1 MEEKGKKKKTHFF
14 EIYIS
19 KVLKQVSEDCCIT
32 SNAKQQLNSFLCF
45 LSSYLSKIII
55 DLTIYGKKKTIS
67 DKEIINSLNLTVSG
81 ELLKN
86 SIIEGEKAV
95 ENFKNNTKK
104 GTRQNKAEILFP
116 PSIVE
121 KFLRNF
127 GNSKIMLTSSAPV
140 FLSAAL
146 EYITYE
152 ILDIASIYCTDNKRM
167 RITIRDLEIVVR
179 TDIELNNL
187 FNKINIS
194 FLGGG
199 VIPFIHPTLL
209 KKKKIK
215 TLKNTKTQ
223 HRFRPGTVAIRDIK
237 KYQKLSDNLIF
248 AKSSFEKIIRNIFLQ
263 NSDNDA
269 NIKISKNVFIII
281 QYYIEQYLVKL
292 LYNSNFL
299 AIHSNRVKLLPID
312 IAFISYLNNDT
323 KNPYNSSLTSEND
336 TNIFTTN
343 NNTTGQNILSANN
356 LLSLNNE
363 DSEDNGEDS
372 EDNEDN
378 IYIGDEDSN
387 NLIEI

>member
-1 MEEKGKKKKTHFF
+1 MEEKAKKKKTHFF

-19 KVLKQVSEDCCIT
+19 KVLKQVSENCGIT

-45 LSSYLSKIII
+45 LSKYLSKIII

-67 DKEIINSLNLTVSG
+67 DKEIINSLSLTVSG

-95 ENFKNNTKK
+95 QNFKNNIKK
-104 GTRQNKAEILFP
+104 GTRQNKAEIIFP
-116 PSIVE
+116 PSIIE

-127 GNSKIMLTSSAPV
+127 GNSKIMVTSTAPV
-140 FLSAAL
+140 FLSASL

-167 RITIRDLEIVVR
+167 RITIRDLEIIVR
-179 TDIELNNL
+179 SDNELNNL
-187 FNKINIS
+187 FNKINIF

-199 VIPFIHPTLL
+199 VIPFIHPYLI
-209 KKKKIK
+209 KKNKNKKP
-215 TLKNTKTQ
+215 LKNTKNQ

-237 KYQKLSDNLIF
+237 KYQKLSGNLIL

-263 NSDNDA
+263 NSDIDS

-281 QYYIEQYLVKL
+281 QYYIEQYIVKL

-299 AIHSNRVKLLPID
+299 AIHSSRVKLLPID
-312 IAFISYLNNDT
+312 IAFISYLNKDT
-323 KNPYNSSLTSEND
+323 KNPYNSSISSDNEND
-336 TNIFTTN
+336 IFTIN
-343 NNTTGQNILSANN
+343 NNISTNN
-356 LLSLNNE
+356 LLSLNNNEYQEEINDYSTEE
-363 DSEDNGEDS
+363 DS
-372 EDNEDN
+372 
-378 IYIGDEDSN
+378 

>member
-1 MEEKGKKKKTHFF
+1 MEEKTKKKKTHFF

-19 KVLKQVSEDCCIT
+19 KVLKQVSENCGIT

-45 LSSYLSKIII
+45 LSKYLSKIII
-55 DLTIYGKKKTIS
+55 VLTIYGKKKTIS
-67 DKEIINSLNLTVSG
+67 DKEIINSLSLTVSG

-86 SIIEGEKAV
+86 SILEGEKAV
-95 ENFKNNTKK
+95 ENFKNNKVK
-104 GTRQNKAEILFP
+104 GTRQNKAEIIFP

-127 GNSKIMLTSSAPV
+127 GNSKIMVTSSAPV

-199 VIPFIHPTLL
+199 VISFIHPSLL
-209 KKKKIK
+209 NKNKKKK
-215 TLKNTKTQ
+215 TLKNTKNQ

-237 KYQKLSDNLIF
+237 KYQKLSGNLILP
-248 AKSSFEKIIRNIFLQ
+248 KSSFEKIIRNIFLQ
-263 NSDNDA
+263 NSENDK

-281 QYYIEQYLVKL
+281 QYYIEQYIVKL

-323 KNPYNSSLTSEND
+323 KNPYNSSLSCENEID
-336 TNIFTTN
+336 IFTIN
-343 NNTTGQNILSANN
+343 NHNDSSQQISPNN
-356 LLSLNNE
+356 LLSLNNDNDYDDE
-363 DSEDNGEDS
+363 NVYSEDE
-372 EDNEDN
+372 
-378 IYIGDEDSN
+378 YSN

>member
-1 MEEKGKKKKTHFF
+1 MEEKTKKKKTHFF

-19 KVLKQVSEDCCIT
+19 KVLKQVSENCGIT

-45 LSSYLSKIII
+45 LSKYLSKIII

-67 DKEIINSLNLTVSG
+67 DKEIINSLSLTVSG

-86 SIIEGEKAV
+86 SILEGEKAV
-95 ENFKNNTKK
+95 ENFKNNKVK
-104 GTRQNKAEILFP
+104 GTRQNKAEIIFP

-127 GNSKIMLTSSAPV
+127 GNSKIMVTSSAPV

-199 VIPFIHPTLL
+199 VISFIHPSLL
-209 KKKKIK
+209 NKNKKKK
-215 TLKNTKTQ
+215 TLKNTKNQ

-237 KYQKLSDNLIF
+237 KYQKLSGNLILP
-248 AKSSFEKIIRNIFLQ
+248 KSSFEKIIRNIFLQ
-263 NSDNDA
+263 NSENDK

-281 QYYIEQYLVKL
+281 QYYIEQYIVKL

-323 KNPYNSSLTSEND
+323 KNPYNSSLSCENEID
-336 TNIFTTN
+336 IFTIN
-343 NNTTGQNILSANN
+343 NHNDSSQQISTNN
-356 LLSLNNE
+356 LLSLNNDNDDDDE
-363 DSEDNGEDS
+363 NVYSEDE
-372 EDNEDN
+372 
-378 IYIGDEDSN
+378 YSN

>member
-45 LSSYLSKIII
+45 LSKYLSKIII

-67 DKEIINSLNLTVSG
+67 DKEIINSLSLTVSG

-104 GTRQNKAEILFP
+104 GTRQNKAEIIFP

-127 GNSKIMLTSSAPV
+127 GNSKIMVTSSAPI

-152 ILDIASIYCTDNKRM
+152 ILDISSIYCTDNKRM

-199 VIPFIHPTLL
+199 VIPFIHPSLL
-209 KKKKIK
+209 KKNKKIK
-215 TLKNTKTQ
+215 TLKNIKNQ

-237 KYQKLSDNLIF
+237 KYQKLSDNLIL
-248 AKSSFEKIIRNIFLQ
+248 AKSSFEKIIRSIFLQ
-263 NSDNDA
+263 NSENDS
-269 NIKISKNVFIII
+269 NIKISKNVFTII
-281 QYYIEQYLVKL
+281 QYYIEQYIVKL

-336 TNIFTTN
+336 TNVFNTIN
-343 NNTTGQNILSANN
+343 NNTNENILSTNN
-356 LLSLNNE
+356 LLSLNNQ
-363 DSEDNGEDS
+363 DNNDEENTVYS
-372 EDNEDN
+372 
-378 IYIGDEDSN
+378 GDEDSN

>member
-1 MEEKGKKKKTHFF
+1 MEEKTKKKKTHFF

-19 KVLKQVSEDCCIT
+19 KVLKQVSENCGIT

-45 LSSYLSKIII
+45 LSKYLSKIII

-67 DKEIINSLNLTVSG
+67 DKEIINSLSLTVSG

-86 SIIEGEKAV
+86 SILEGEKAV
-95 ENFKNNTKK
+95 ENFKNNKVK
-104 GTRQNKAEILFP
+104 GTRQNKAEIIFP

-127 GNSKIMLTSSAPV
+127 GNSKIMVTSSAPV

-199 VIPFIHPTLL
+199 VISFIHPSLL
-209 KKKKIK
+209 NKNKKKK
-215 TLKNTKTQ
+215 TLKNTKNQ

-237 KYQKLSDNLIF
+237 KYQKLSGNLILP
-248 AKSSFEKIIRNIFLQ
+248 KSSFEKIIRNIFLQ
-263 NSDNDA
+263 NSENDK

-281 QYYIEQYLVKL
+281 QYYIEQYIVKL

-323 KNPYNSSLTSEND
+323 KNPYNSSLSCENEID
-336 TNIFTTN
+336 IFTIN
-343 NNTTGQNILSANN
+343 NHNDSSQQISTNN
-356 LLSLNNE
+356 LLSLNNDNDYDDE
-363 DSEDNGEDS
+363 NVYSEDE
-372 EDNEDN
+372 
-378 IYIGDEDSN
+378 YSN

>member
-1 MEEKGKKKKTHFF
+1 MEEKSKKKKTHFF

-19 KVLKQVSEDCCIT
+19 KVLKQVSENCGIT
-32 SNAKQQLNSFLCF
+32 LNAKQQLNSFLCF
-45 LSSYLSKIII
+45 LLKYLSKIII

-67 DKEIINSLNLTVSG
+67 DKEIINSLTLTVSG

-95 ENFKNNTKK
+95 ENFKNNNKK
-104 GTRQNKAEILFP
+104 GTRQNKADIIFP

-127 GNSKIMLTSSAPV
+127 GNSKIMVTSSAPV

-152 ILDIASIYCTDNKRM
+152 ILDISSIYCTDNKRM
-167 RITIRDLEIVVR
+167 RITIRDLEIIVR

-187 FNKINIS
+187 FNKINIT

-199 VIPFIHPTLL
+199 VIPFIHHSLL
-209 KKKKIK
+209 KKNKKINK
-215 TLKNTKTQ
+215 PLKNTKNQ

-237 KYQKLSDNLIF
+237 KYQKLSNNLIF

-263 NSDNDA
+263 NSDSDT

-281 QYYIEQYLVKL
+281 QYYIEQYIVKL

-323 KNPYNSSLTSEND
+323 KNPYNSSLSSEND
-336 TNIFTTN
+336 IDIFAINRNIST
-343 NNTTGQNILSANN
+343 NN

-363 DSEDNGEDS
+363 EEDDDEEDINNVS
-372 EDNEDN
+372 SDQ
-378 IYIGDEDSN
+378 DSN
-387 NLIEI
+387 ELIEI

>member
-1 MEEKGKKKKTHFF
+1 MEEKTKKKKTHFF

-19 KVLKQVSEDCCIT
+19 KVLKQVSENCGIT

-45 LSSYLSKIII
+45 LSKYLSKIII
-55 DLTIYGKKKTIS
+55 DLTIY
-67 DKEIINSLNLTVSG
+67 KEIINSLSLTVSG

-86 SIIEGEKAV
+86 SILEGEKAV
-95 ENFKNNTKK
+95 ENFKNNKVK
-104 GTRQNKAEILFP
+104 GTRQNKAEIIFP

-127 GNSKIMLTSSAPV
+127 GNSKIMVTSSAPV

-199 VIPFIHPTLL
+199 VISFIHPSLL
-209 KKKKIK
+209 NKNKKKK
-215 TLKNTKTQ
+215 TLKNTKNQ

-237 KYQKLSDNLIF
+237 KYQKLSGNLILP
-248 AKSSFEKIIRNIFLQ
+248 KSSFEKIIRNIFLQ
-263 NSDNDA
+263 NSENDK

-281 QYYIEQYLVKL
+281 QYYIEQYIVKL

-323 KNPYNSSLTSEND
+323 KNPYNSSLSCENEID
-336 TNIFTTN
+336 IFTIN
-343 NNTTGQNILSANN
+343 NHNDSSQQISTNN
-356 LLSLNNE
+356 LLSLNNDNDDDDE
-363 DSEDNGEDS
+363 NVYSEDE
-372 EDNEDN
+372 
-378 IYIGDEDSN
+378 YSN

>member
-45 LSSYLSKIII
+45 LSKYLSKIII
-55 DLTIYGKKKTIS
+55 DLTIHGKKKTIS
-67 DKEIINSLNLTVSG
+67 DKEIINSLSVTVSG

-104 GTRQNKAEILFP
+104 GTRQNKAEIIFP
-116 PSIVE
+116 PSIIE

-127 GNSKIMLTSSAPV
+127 GNSKIMVTSSAPV

-152 ILDIASIYCTDNKRM
+152 ILDISSIYCTDNKRI

-199 VIPFIHPTLL
+199 VIPFIHPALL
-209 KKKKIK
+209 KKNKNN
-215 TLKNTKTQ
+215 KNTKNTKNTKNQ

-237 KYQKLSDNLIF
+237 KYQKLSDHLIF
-248 AKSSFEKIIRNIFLQ
+248 AKSSFEKIIRNIFFQ
-263 NSDNDA
+263 NSDNDS
-269 NIKISKNVFIII
+269 NIKISKNVFTII
-281 QYYIEQYLVKL
+281 QYYIEQYIVKL

-299 AIHSNRVKLLPID
+299 AIHANRVKLLPID

-323 KNPYNSSLTSEND
+323 KNPYNSSLSSENEN
-336 TNIFTTN
+336 NIFMSN
-343 NNTTGQNILSANN
+343 NNTYEHIHTNN
-356 LLSLNNE
+356 LLSLNNYGNNDE
-363 DSEDNGEDS
+363 ESDVYSA
-372 EDNEDN
+372 
-378 IYIGDEDSN
+378 DEDSN

>member
-1 MEEKGKKKKTHFF
+1 M
-14 EIYIS
+14 
-19 KVLKQVSEDCCIT
+19 V
-32 SNAKQQLNSFLCF
+32 
-45 LSSYLSKIII
+45 
-55 DLTIYGKKKTIS
+55 
-67 DKEIINSLNLTVSG
+67 
-81 ELLKN
+81 
-86 SIIEGEKAV
+86 
-95 ENFKNNTKK
+95 
-104 GTRQNKAEILFP
+104 
-116 PSIVE
+116 
-121 KFLRNF
+121 
-127 GNSKIMLTSSAPV
+127 TSSAPV

-199 VIPFIHPTLL
+199 VISFIHPSLL
-209 KKKKIK
+209 NKNKKKK
-215 TLKNTKTQ
+215 TLKNTKNQ

-237 KYQKLSDNLIF
+237 KYQKLSGNLILP
-248 AKSSFEKIIRNIFLQ
+248 KSSFEKIIRNIFLQ
-263 NSDNDA
+263 NSENDK

-281 QYYIEQYLVKL
+281 QYYIEQYIVKL

-323 KNPYNSSLTSEND
+323 KNPYNSSLSCENEID
-336 TNIFTTN
+336 IFTIN
-343 NNTTGQNILSANN
+343 NHNDSSQQISTNN
-356 LLSLNNE
+356 LLSLNNDNDDDDE
-363 DSEDNGEDS
+363 NVYSEDE
-372 EDNEDN
+372 
-378 IYIGDEDSN
+378 YSN

>member
-1 MEEKGKKKKTHFF
+1 MEEKTKKKKTHFF

-19 KVLKQVSEDCCIT
+19 KVLKQVSENCGIT

-45 LSSYLSKIII
+45 LSKYLSKIII

-67 DKEIINSLNLTVSG
+67 DKEIINSLSLTVSG

-86 SIIEGEKAV
+86 SILEGEKAV
-95 ENFKNNTKK
+95 ENFKNNKVK
-104 GTRQNKAEILFP
+104 GTRQNKAEIIFP

-127 GNSKIMLTSSAPV
+127 GNSKIMVTSSAPV

-167 RITIRDLEIVVR
+167 RITIRDIEIVVR

-199 VIPFIHPTLL
+199 VISFIHPSLL
-209 KKKKIK
+209 NKNKKKK
-215 TLKNTKTQ
+215 TLKNTKNQ

-237 KYQKLSDNLIF
+237 KYQKLSGNLILP
-248 AKSSFEKIIRNIFLQ
+248 KSSFEKIIRNIFLQ
-263 NSDNDA
+263 NSENDK

-281 QYYIEQYLVKL
+281 QYYIEQYIVKL

-323 KNPYNSSLTSEND
+323 KNPYNSSLSCENEID
-336 TNIFTTN
+336 IFTIN
-343 NNTTGQNILSANN
+343 NHNDSSQQISTNN
-356 LLSLNNE
+356 LLSLNNDNDDDDE
-363 DSEDNGEDS
+363 NGYSEDE
-372 EDNEDN
+372 
-378 IYIGDEDSN
+378 YSN